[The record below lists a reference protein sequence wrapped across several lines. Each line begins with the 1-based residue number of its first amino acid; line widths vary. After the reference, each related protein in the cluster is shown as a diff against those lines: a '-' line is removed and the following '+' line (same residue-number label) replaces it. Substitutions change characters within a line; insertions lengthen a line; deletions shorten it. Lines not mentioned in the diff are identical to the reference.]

1 MPYLPMPDS
10 LPRSIASML
19 LDPPVQITDIETNR
33 AAVAYSRELAFRN
46 HVPDRHRCVAQIFR
60 GVVYDQQ
67 PPVGALL
74 LQDVP
79 LEPARDAL
87 GDRVNEL
94 FCEAHC
100 MCFLGKSGMPDS
112 MDHNESP
119 RRAWQMKGFTRAV
132 EAPASRKLT
141 KRHFNRSGACWAR
154 GWLI

>member
-33 AAVAYSRELAFRN
+33 AAVAYSRELPFCN
-46 HVPDRHRCVAQIFR
+46 HVTDRHWRVAKIFR

-67 PPVGALL
+67 SPAGAALL
-74 LQDVP
+74 LEVP
-79 LEPARDAL
+79 LESARDAL

-100 MCFLGKSGMPDS
+100 VCLLG
-112 MDHNESP
+112 
-119 RRAWQMKGFTRAV
+119 A
-132 EAPASRKLT
+132 
-141 KRHFNRSGACWAR
+141 
-154 GWLI
+154 